1 MDLDPKDEEDRALLQ
16 AIPVIAGALLPHIA
30 RDPAQI
36 CVLFSTRRREP
47 PVRVLS
53 SPFGPLDDETTKL
66 LAGAPLMPWVRV
78 VSLRKDGTTVCRDVR
93 VSDLTEREET
103 APS

>member
-16 AIPVIAGALLPHIA
+16 ALPAIAAALLPHIA
-30 RDPAQI
+30 RDPKRI
-36 CVLFSTRRREP
+36 CVVFSTRRREP

-53 SPFGPLDDETTKL
+53 TPIEKVGGGIDEL
-66 LAGAPLMPWVRV
+66 LEGAPKMPFVRV
-78 VSLRKDGTTVCRDVR
+78 VALHRDGTSKTRDVR
-93 VSDLTEREET
+93 VAELTEREET